1 MDKAGVDRLDRKI
14 HEVLESLA
22 TLRKEKVTLQ
32 NELKELR
39 DQLLIRE
46 QEVEVQE
53 KSREKDAVP
62 SELAELQRLRKE
74 RALVRSKIV
83 NVLKRI
89 EGIQWGDEKV
99 QQDLFRVE

>member
-1 MDKAGVDRLDRKI
+1 VDRLDRKI